1 MKELEREKM
10 RFYKWIFFTV
20 SLDAVAGKVRIKL
33 YLPLLMLILIL
44 ILCKLFFSFC
54 LLFCKA
60 TFILKAPV

>member
-1 MKELEREKM
+1 MH
-10 RFYKWIFFTV
+10 FYTRIFFLFDCFSA
-20 SLDAVAGKVRIKL
+20 SLDAVAGKVRIKV

-44 ILCKLFFSFC
+44 NLWKLFFFFC